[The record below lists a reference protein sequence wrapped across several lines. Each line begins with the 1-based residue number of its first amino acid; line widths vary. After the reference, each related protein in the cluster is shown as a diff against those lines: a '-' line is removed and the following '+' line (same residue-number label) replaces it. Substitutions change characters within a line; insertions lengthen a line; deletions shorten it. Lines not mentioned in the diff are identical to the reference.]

1 MNPARRADVR
11 RKTNET
17 EVSLSLN
24 LDGTGDY
31 DISSSVPFLDHMLA
45 HVAKHGLLDLN
56 LKATGDIEVC
66 SHHTVEDVGIA
77 LGQAILEA
85 LGDKA
90 GIRRYAS
97 VAVPMDEAL
106 ARLALDISGRG
117 LLVFR
122 ASFPVAKIGEFD
134 TQLVEEF
141 LRALAANAEITLHV
155 EVPWGVNAHH
165 IAEAIFKGLGQ
176 ALRVAAARDE
186 GRQGIPSTKG
196 IL

>member
-1 MNPARRADVR
+1 MNPARQANVH

-17 EVSLSLN
+17 DISLSLN
-24 LDGTGDY
+24 LDGAGDY
-31 DISSSVPFLDHMLA
+31 DVSSSVGFLDHMLA

-66 SHHTVEDVGIA
+66 PHHTVEDVDIA
-77 LGQAILEA
+77 LGRAIREA
-85 LGDKA
+85 LGDNV
-90 GIRRYAS
+90 GIRRYAA

-117 LLVFR
+117 FLVFR

-141 LRALAANAEITLHV
+141 LRALATNAGITLHV

-176 ALRVAAARDE
+176 ALRIAAAHDE
-186 GRQGIPSTKG
+186 GRKGVPSTKG
-196 IL
+196 TL

>member
-1 MNPARRADVR
+1 MNPARQANVR

-17 EVSLSLN
+17 DVSLSLN
-24 LDGTGDY
+24 LDGAGDY
-31 DISSSVPFLDHMLA
+31 DVSSSVPFLDHMLA

-66 SHHTVEDVGIA
+66 PHHTVEDVGIA
-77 LGQAILEA
+77 MGRAIREA
-85 LGDKA
+85 LGDKV
-90 GIRRYAS
+90 GVRRYAAA
-97 VAVPMDEAL
+97 AVPMDEAL

-117 LLVFR
+117 ILVFR

-141 LRALAANAEITLHV
+141 LRALATNAGITLHV

-165 IAEAIFKGLGQ
+165 IAEAIFKGLGL
-176 ALRVAAARDE
+176 ALRIAAARDE
-186 GRQGIPSTKG
+186 GRKGVPSTKG
-196 IL
+196 TL